1 MQAAQSLIALLLAV
15 SVIAALAKRIALPY
29 PILLVVGGVL
39 LGFAPFAPSQRL
51 DPDLILLLFLP
62 PLLYAD
68 AFHTSWI
75 DFRRWLRPIVM
86 LSTGLVAAT
95 TLAVGAVARHF
106 APELPWSVA
115 LLFGAVVS
123 PTDTVAAQVILER
136 IRMPRRFTA
145 ILGGESLVNDATGL
159 VGFQMATLVAL
170 SGVFDAREVA
180 TSFAW
185 VALAGIAVGLAV
197 GWLAAHANR
206 IVRDTQVLFA
216 LSILAPYVAYVICT
230 HLGVSGVL
238 AVVTAGFYVSW
249 RIHEI
254 PADSRF
260 QLYTVWELAVFL
272 LNGFCFVL
280 IGLEL
285 PRLREGLERYDASF
299 LAAFG
304 IATSLAVI
312 LARLV
317 WVYPG
322 AYLPRW
328 LSRSIRERE
337 PRPTLRDVLVV
348 GWCGMRGVV
357 SLAAA
362 LSIPL
367 SLPDGAPFP
376 GRDLVIFGVLCVICA
391 TLLLQGL
398 TLEPLIRALGIRTAA
413 LSDDE
418 ERAARVEL
426 VKTALAHLG
435 ELRATS
441 RCESGEIERVEAA
454 QRARLVQL
462 EGQNELREQLRSD
475 FDGAHQRRAQLS
487 LLGAQRRKLLEL
499 RDREVINDLTQLRL
513 QSELDLEEMRLTR

>member
-1 MQAAQSLIALLLAV
+1 MQTAQSLIALLFAV
-15 SVIAALAKRIALPY
+15 SVIAALSKRIAVPY
-29 PILLVVGGVL
+29 PILLVIGGLVM
-39 LGFAPFAPSQRL
+39 GFAPFGAGERL

-62 PLLYAD
+62 PLLYSD

-95 TLAVGAVARHF
+95 TLAVGAVAKHF

-115 LLFGAVVS
+115 LLLGAVVS
-123 PTDTVAAQVILER
+123 PTDTVAAQAILER

-159 VGFQMATLVAL
+159 VAFQIALLVTM
-170 SGVFDAREVA
+170 SGVFDAGEVGL
-180 TSFAW
+180 TFLW
-185 VALAGIAVGLAV
+185 VSLAGIGVGLAV
-197 GWLAAHANR
+197 GWLAARLNR
-206 IVRDTQVLFA
+206 LVRDTQVLFS
-216 LSILAPYVAYVICT
+216 LSVLAPYVAYVLCT
-230 HLGVSGVL
+230 YVGASGVL

-254 PADSRF
+254 SADSRF

-272 LNGFCFVL
+272 INGFCFVL

-285 PRLREGLERYDASF
+285 PRLREGLERYDPQL

-304 IATSLAVI
+304 ISVSLAVV
-312 LARLV
+312 AVRLI

-328 LSRSIRERE
+328 LFRRIRERE
-337 PRPTLRDVLVV
+337 ERPRLREVLVV

-367 SLPDGAPFP
+367 ALPDGSPFP
-376 GRDLVIFGVLCVICA
+376 GRDLVVFAVLCVIVA
-391 TLLLQGL
+391 TLLVQGL
-398 TLEPLIRALGIRTAA
+398 TLEPLIRALGIRTDV
-413 LSDDE
+413 LSEGE

-426 VKTALAHLG
+426 VKAALKHLAG
-435 ELRATS
+435 LRSVSQCSAA
-441 RCESGEIERVEAA
+441 EVERAEAA
-454 QRARLVQL
+454 QRARLAAL
-462 EGQNELREQLRSD
+462 EGQSELREQLQAD
-475 FDGAHQRRAQLS
+475 ELLAHQRSAQLS
-487 LLGAQRRKLLEL
+487 LIDAQRRALLEM
-499 RDREVINDLTQLRL
+499 RSREAINDLTQLKL
-513 QSELDLEEMRLTR
+513 MAELDLEEMRLVR

>member
-1 MQAAQSLIALLLAV
+1 MQTAQSLIALLFAV

-29 PILLVVGGVL
+29 PILLVVGGLV
-39 LGFAPFAPSQRL
+39 LGFLRLAPGERL

-62 PLLYAD
+62 PLLYSD

-95 TLAVGAVARHF
+95 TLAVGAVAKHF

-115 LLFGAVVS
+115 LLLGAVVS
-123 PTDTVAAQVILER
+123 PTDTVAAQAILER

-159 VGFQMATLVAL
+159 VAFQIALLVTL
-170 SGVFDAREVA
+170 SGVFE
-180 TSFAW
+180 
-185 VALAGIAVGLAV
+185 AGEVGLTFLWVSAAGVAIGLGV
-197 GWLAAHANR
+197 GWLAAQLNR
-206 IVRDTQVLFA
+206 VVRDTQVLFS
-216 LSILAPYVAYVICT
+216 LSVLAPYIAYVACAYI
-230 HLGVSGVL
+230 GASGVL

-285 PRLREGLERYDASF
+285 PRLRDGLERYDPQMLAMLGASV
-299 LAAFG
+299 
-304 IATSLAVI
+304 SVAVI
-312 LARLV
+312 AVRLI

-328 LSRSIRERE
+328 LSRRIRERE
-337 PRPTLRDVLVV
+337 ARPRLREVLVV

-362 LSIPL
+362 LSIPVT
-367 SLPDGAPFP
+367 LPDGAPFP
-376 GRDLVIFGVLCVICA
+376 GRDLVVFAVLCVIVA
-391 TLLLQGL
+391 TLVLQGL
-398 TLEPLIRALGIRTAA
+398 TLEPLIRRLGIRTDA
-413 LSDDE
+413 LSEQE
-418 ERAARVEL
+418 ERAARIEL
-426 VKTALAHLG
+426 VRAALEHLARR
-435 ELRATS
+435 RADGL
-441 RCESGEIERVEAA
+441 CSGVEIDRAEAA
-454 QRARLVQL
+454 QRARLALLQGQSEMRVQL
-462 EGQNELREQLRSD
+462 EADRVLAGQR
-475 FDGAHQRRAQLS
+475 HAQLS
-487 LLGAQRRKLLEL
+487 LIEAQRAALLEL
-499 RDREVINDLTQLRL
+499 RAREEINDLTQLKL
-513 QSELDLEEMRLTR
+513 LTELDLEEMRLVR